1 MSEDAPLRIG
11 ELSRRAGVSPE
22 LLRAWERRYD
32 LLQPTRSPG
41 GLRLYSLDDL
51 ERVRL
56 MSRHIAEG
64 LAAREAAALA
74 RRASPSAEPTTPP
87 GRVSTTPFD
96 PELARAELVR
106 TTEAFDEP
114 GAQAVLDEL
123 LAVATLDALLSQ
135 VVVPYLHE
143 LGERWERGELSV
155 AQEHFASNLLR
166 GRLLGLARGWGNGEG
181 PRAILACPPGERH
194 DLGLIVFGLALRNRG
209 WRIDFLGSDTPT
221 ASLVEAARAIQPA
234 LLVISAAAQEHLAPL
249 QSRLE
254 ELART
259 HRLAIAGAGAS
270 SLDSTPAGVL
280 VLTGDPVTEAQRVSG
295 LARTG

>member
-1 MSEDAPLRIG
+1 MGAALRPPAADPLAR
-11 ELSRRAGVSPE
+11 
-22 LLRAWERRYD
+22 
-32 LLQPTRSPG
+32 

-64 LAAREAAALA
+64 LAAREAAAIA
-74 RRASPSAEPTTPP
+74 RQARLSAEPPTRAPRREST
-87 GRVSTTPFD
+87 TTPFD
-96 PELARAELVR
+96 PESARAELAR
-106 TTEAFDEP
+106 ATEAFDEP

-135 VVVPYLHE
+135 VVIPYLHE

-166 GRLLGLARGWGNGEG
+166 GRLLGLARGWGSGEG
-181 PRAILACPPGERH
+181 PRALLACPPGERH

-221 ASLVEAARAIQPA
+221 ASLAEAARAIQPA
-234 LLVISAAAQEHLAPL
+234 LLVISAAAPELLSPL
-249 QSRLE
+249 RSQLE

-259 HRLAIAGAGAS
+259 HRLAIAGAGAGG
-270 SLDSTPAGVL
+270 LDPTPPGVL
-280 VLTGDPVTEAQRVSG
+280 VLTGDPVNEAQRVSG
-295 LARTG
+295 LTRRG